1 MSHIFFL
8 QNIYTWYQHVR
19 MFCFREEGDRM
30 MVIFYNPT
38 SIHLSRVGW
47 VMRKSCGLGHRRYWF
62 PGSPIPRLY
71 ASRRHYFWAE
81 RQNYGLEASS
91 PNLVGS
97 VFEEKSGSSSVSG
110 NRLFDSFVRGI
121 GEKWSEMAG
130 GGGGRQPGLILMTSN
145 TRGIIPAILPILELY
160 FQYWSKKSKN
170 HIQTLSPTGPV
181 YNSPLLS
188 AFWKQVFPM
197 TSIWK
202 GFMLGTS
209 WMWTISPVRLRRYF
223 EI

>member
-1 MSHIFFL
+1 
-8 QNIYTWYQHVR
+8 

-81 RQNYGLEASS
+81 RQNHGLEASS
-91 PNLVGS
+91 PNLVGCFEDNCRPGA

-145 TRGIIPAILPILELY
+145 TGALY
-160 FQYWSKKSKN
+160 EQYCQYWNNTTDTGAKKQESYPD
-170 HIQTLSPTGPV
+170 SVTGPSL
-181 YNSPLLS
+181 Y
-188 AFWKQVFPM
+188 
-197 TSIWK
+197 
-202 GFMLGTS
+202 
-209 WMWTISPVRLRRYF
+209 
-223 EI
+223 